1 LAVVDEPL
9 ELCVTRLRYA
19 QIHGFCRWVVKLDDF
34 ADADPLAHP
43 LRDVLPSPP
52 TFGVRKRRRAGIPH
66 GQSSGAEPSGHFIA
80 AEPDKDPLSLRV
92 NQAILMTRSDRPS
105 ECR

>member
-1 LAVVDEPL
+1 MHKS
-9 ELCVTRLRYA
+9 T
-19 QIHGFCRWVVKLDDF
+19 GFCRWVVKLDDF

-43 LRDVLPSPP
+43 LRDVPM
-52 TFGVRKRRRAGIPH
+52 FGVRKRRRAGIPH
-66 GQSSGAEPSGHFIA
+66 GQSSGAEPPGHFIA
-80 AEPDKDPLSLRV
+80 AEPSEDPLSLRV